1 MGSHNGSIHTPHT
14 PPPLSFYNTFNELDG
29 VQSSRVDGRKRNLCH
44 ACWRRWQGRKSGL
57 MTSLLNELGG
67 VQSSRVDARKRNLC
81 HACWRRW
88 PGRKKRFS
96 GLIKERLNI
105 CNAFL
110 FKVFSKHFL
119 KRKEMCY
126 FLEVLL
132 VTFLKQKIKLYIYFF

>member
-44 ACWRRWQGRKSGL
+44 ACWRRWP
-57 MTSLLNELGG
+57 E
-67 VQSSRVDARKRNLC
+67 
-81 HACWRRW
+81 
-88 PGRKKRFS
+88 RKKRFS

-110 FKVFSKHFL
+110 SKVFSKHFL